1 MSKEAYSKFIASTM
15 LLLATL
21 LLAGCMASMPEK
33 PAQQQSQ
40 STAASGDSS
49 GDMMAG
55 DKFYVPIEKTV
66 VKMPIAEGVGFDD
79 AIESMK
85 LRANALNIKLVAE
98 LPLSKQ
104 IKAMGE
110 TSHRMGIYQFCD
122 ALTAKKMVEFD
133 INFAAYLPCRIALVE
148 DQQGKGWLLMMNM
161 DMLINNP
168 KLQGDLRNTAQGV
181 RDSLLEIMK
190 AGAQGDL

>member
-1 MSKEAYSKFIASTM
+1 MGLSQLK
-15 LLLATL
+15 LLRLLVVVTL
-21 LLAGCMASMPEK
+21 VNLPIQACVSNMPI
-33 PAQQQSQ
+33 
-40 STAASGDSS
+40 GDSGQKS
-49 GDMMAG
+49 ASS
-55 DKFYVPIEKTV
+55 DKGAEFYVPIDKTV
-66 VKMPIAEGVGFDD
+66 IKMPIADGVSFDD

-110 TSHRMGIYQFCD
+110 TSRRIGIYQFCD

-148 DQQGKGWLLMMNM
+148 DQHGKGWLLMINM
-161 DMLINNP
+161 DMLINDP
-168 KLQGDLRNTAQGV
+168 HLQGDLKKTAMGV
-181 RDSLLEIMK
+181 RDILLEIMK
-190 AGAQGDL
+190 AGANGEL